1 MTINKTTTDLSTLKI
16 NYLTQEMYEDAL
28 ENEEI
33 NENELYITPGS
44 GTIDSTSAP
53 TANKIA
59 EFDSTA
65 HMNSTDMTSQEV
77 DDFVDGL
84 NVGGVTN
91 LLDPFAVS
99 WQSANITQIT
109 KTAGSAKAFMLANG
123 QYVVFFA
130 FAFSTNTTRGAST
143 AVFRLVSEDGYVLQ
157 GAHPYFFTCITSGSM
172 GNSYTNTDGYWFNTN
187 VQWTANTEYRV
198 SGVGI
203 FTKTSTHI

>member
-65 HMNSTDMTSQEV
+65 HMNSEDMTSQEV
-77 DDFVDGL
+77 DDFVDSL
-84 NVGGVTN
+84 
-91 LLDPFAVS
+91 
-99 WQSANITQIT
+99 NITTIR
-109 KTAGSAKAFMLANG
+109 AVD
-123 QYVVFFA
+123 YVVEQG
-130 FAFSTNTTRGAST
+130 TNGSWTYRKWDSGIAECWGT
-143 AVFRLVSEDGYVLQ
+143 AE
-157 GAHPYFFTCITSGSM
+157 SGT
-172 GNSYTNTDGYWFNTN
+172 YTNTNAWGSGKYMNIGAISFPSGLFVAKPNLIASIEKPSGAGMPFLSILNVSASGFSGYIYDNNTD
-187 VQWTANTEYRV
+187 
-198 SGVGI
+198 
-203 FTKTSTHI
+203 STGYAYNIYAHAIGRWK

>member
-28 ENEEI
+28 ENDEI

-44 GTIDSTSAP
+44 GTIDSTSTP

-84 NVGGVTN
+84 NISGGGNQVQTRK
-91 LLDPFAVS
+91 LL
-99 WQSANITQIT
+99 
-109 KTAGSAKAFMLANG
+109 
-123 QYVVFFA
+123 Y
-130 FAFSTNTTRGAST
+130 TNTTAPFSAQTVSLDLSDYDYIEVWFMQGGTSDAILPNPQQIPIGEFRNVVVVHAINTSGTNENTGA
-143 AVFRLVSEDGYVLQ
+143 RLVTVTTTGVSFGDYSYKNRRSEGTQTV
-157 GAHPYFFTCITSGSM
+157 
-172 GNSYTNTDGYWFNTN
+172 
-187 VQWTANTEYRV
+187 ANQFAIPQYIY
-198 SGVGI
+198 GI
-203 FTKTSTHI
+203 KYL